1 MWLIGSP
8 VGLFLTVRDSHS
20 SILATPNFQLLH
32 SNTSLYNVF
41 NPSDPVAYRIEPL
54 QMPIG
59 RKVEDVPPPAY
70 VPTADYSF
78 GAIDG
83 VRAHLK
89 AKEHMD
95 IAAKKISEGVK
106 IAEKLFGGFSKQ
118 IKGLSA
124 GMEEERERA
133 ISIESIDGDEEVE
146 FSLAGKDNK
155 RIDYQVQTGAL
166 ESELLSSITAHTSY
180 FNNNDVIAMLTRK

>member
-1 MWLIGSP
+1 
-8 VGLFLTVRDSHS
+8 
-20 SILATPNFQLLH
+20 
-32 SNTSLYNVF
+32 
-41 NPSDPVAYRIEPL
+41 
-54 QMPIG
+54 MPIG